1 MDKLTFA
8 LGCIAIISTLEGIAI
23 VMKADGTYFAAII
36 GIIGACAGTSLGYGA
51 GIIRTKDEK
60 EKVE

>member
-8 LGCIAIISTLEGIAI
+8 LGCIAIVSILEGVAI

-36 GIIGACAGTSLGYGA
+36 GIIGACAGTSLGFTVA
-51 GIIRTKDEK
+51 AISKKIEPP
-60 EKVE
+60 VV